1 MARMRPV
8 LNQKL
13 RGGWDRVMR
22 PVGRGLARLGLTA
35 NSITLAGVALHIVM
49 AWLILDGRLLAAGLL
64 AIFAA
69 FFDSFDGA
77 VAKARGTTSKFGA
90 LLDSSTDRL
99 SDALYFL
106 PIAWLFAVEPDTAE
120 HAESWVAAVA
130 LVALVSGFM
139 VSYVKA
145 RAESLGFTCD
155 VGIAERAERLIVIIA
170 ALILDLVPLGVTILA
185 VASTI
190 KWIQRI
196 VHVYGQAEEG
206 AT

>member
-1 MARMRPV
+1 V

-13 RGGWDRVMR
+13 RGGWDRLMR
-22 PVGRGLARLGLTA
+22 PVGLALARIGLTP
-35 NSITLAGVALHIVM
+35 NWITVAGVALHGVM
-49 AWLILDGRLLAAGLL
+49 AWLILDGHLLIAGIL

-90 LLDSSTDRL
+90 LLDSTTDRI

-106 PIAWLFAVEPDTAE
+106 PLAWLYAVRPDTQE
-120 HAESWVAAVA
+120 HSDAWVAAVA
-130 LVALVSGFM
+130 IIAMVSGFM
-139 VSYVKA
+139 VSYVRA
-145 RAESLGFTCD
+145 RAEALGFKAD

-170 ALILDLVPLGVTILA
+170 SMILDMVPIGVSILA

-190 KWIQRI
+190 TFLQRI
-196 VHVYGQAEEG
+196 WFVRGQAER
-206 AT
+206 AA

>member
-1 MARMRPV
+1 M

-13 RGGWDRVMR
+13 RVGWDRTMR
-22 PVGRGLARLGLTA
+22 PIGRTLARAGFTP
-35 NSITLAGVALHIVM
+35 NWITMAGVGLHVVM

-64 AIFAA
+64 AVVAA

-77 VAKARGTTSKFGA
+77 VAKARGMTSKFGA
-90 LLDSSTDRL
+90 LLDSTTDRL

-106 PIAWLFAVEPDTAE
+106 PLAWLFAVSPDTAE
-120 HAESWVAAVA
+120 HAEDWVAAMA

-145 RAESLGFTCD
+145 RAESLGFTCN

-170 ALILDLVPLGVTILA
+170 ALILDLVPIGVTILA

-190 KWIQRI
+190 TFIQRI
-196 VHVYGQAEEG
+196 LHVRGQAERV
-206 AT
+206 A